1 MNQRQRH
8 KSLEMARKLMPPE
21 EFDRIMSVEINDL
34 GFGFDQF
41 GMEKESMVMA
51 YAMFRYMHKYY
62 FRVESHGHE
71 NIPETGPALVISN
84 HSGTLPI
91 DAAMT
96 AVDIAMKM
104 EKPRPLRAMVD
115 NFAGFLPFVNV
126 FFYRAGQVI
135 GHRRNTQDLL
145 RAGEIVGIWPE
156 GTRGLG
162 KPFANR
168 YNLVRFSVGFIELAL
183 THRAPIVPAALIGAE
198 EQMPMLGNLKPLAR
212 ALGFPYF
219 PVTPLFPWLGP
230 LGLLPLP
237 VKYHLQ
243 FGEPLHFYREYGP
256 ATIDDPET
264 IATLADKVRLVI
276 QDMINK
282 GLQKRTSVFGMG
294 EG

>member
-1 MNQRQRH
+1 
-8 KSLEMARKLMPPE
+8 MARKLMPPE